1 MRKGSRTSVRND
13 LRPKY
18 DLSQLKGGVRGKY
31 YAQASKGTNLVL
43 IEPDLAEVFR
53 GEESVNRALR
63 LLVSAAHAATP
74 GARHRAGSKK
84 RPKSLPAK
92 HPREMTA
99 GRRGNN

>member
-1 MRKGSRTSVRND
+1 MRKGPRTSVRND

-31 YAQASKGTNLVL
+31 YDQAREGTNLVL

-63 LLVSAAHAATP
+63 LLLSAARAATP
-74 GARHRAGSKK
+74 GARHPAGSRK
-84 RPKSLPAK
+84 RPKSLPMK
-92 HPREMTA
+92 HPREIIES
-99 GRRGNN
+99 GSG